1 MAASRRAWQAR
12 QLEPLASHD
21 TIAELIRALAYPKF
35 RLAAEHRL
43 ELLGDY
49 LPYCRTVE
57 ARGRSKGAPRC
68 ADPNDQMLIDLTFA
82 GNARWL
88 VTGDRALLAVS
99 ALVGHRIVTPR
110 DFLARVSAR

>member
-1 MAASRRAWQAR
+1 MRRAWQAG

-35 RLAAEHRL
+35 RLAADHRL

-49 LPYCRTVE
+49 LPCCRTVDV
-57 ARGRSKGAPRC
+57 RGRSRSAPVC
-68 ADPNDQMLIDLTFA
+68 GDPKDQMLIDLAFA

-88 VTGDRALLAVS
+88 VTGDRALLGLS
-99 ALVGHRIVTPR
+99 AQAGNRIVTPR
-110 DFLARVSAR
+110 EFLARLSAR